1 MGILYGTEIY
11 VNSDTTVCQITSFL
25 INIKIYPKSLL
36 LNIKSDKLQYAKRS
50 ADLEPREVP
59 GRTQEGHG

>member
-36 LNIKSDKLQYAKRS
+36 LNIKSYS